1 MEITNNSITITD
13 ATIVSY
19 YKENASID
27 IITMNHIL
35 IDILRKLSSNLSE
48 TINTS
53 MNGRI
58 LSVVS
63 NIEKN
68 ITTLKTDFNE
78 KIYET
83 KREYIED
90 IKVVLTNNSLTNNE
104 KINSILEKTADNI
117 LTKTT
122 LLINDV
128 VPRSNEKIYSQL
140 EGCIKTGCLAIE
152 QDTKKLLESNNK
164 DETHSKDLI
173 TNIDNHFSKMVLNI
187 QQPIFSFIQS
197 SEERTTTGIQQIKD
211 GVVIQQHFQEKLT
224 NELNEFLNKYKHNS
238 SIKGNVSET
247 ELYHMLQHLMPFD
260 EVLNV
265 STETASCDF
274 RVNRNNSNKPSILF
288 ENKDYKRTVST
299 DEVKKFERD
308 IQIQKTHG
316 IFISQKT
323 PITFKENF
331 QIDIIGG
338 LIHVYLPNTNYDT
351 SKLKIAIDLIDS
363 LSNKMDVINNTFE
376 SDTYQVNKEEIDELS
391 EEYRNFGMQKMAI
404 QETLRQMNKQ
414 LLDRL
419 EEFQLPKIKK
429 ILVKLG
435 IIENDTDFRCN
446 YCNIWSGKNK
456 ASLAAHTRSC
466 KGNPKNKEE
475 VLTLELN
482 EDEPIMETKKIK
494 TKK

>member
-1 MEITNNSITITD
+1 MEITSNSITITD

-19 YKENASID
+19 YKENATID

-140 EGCIKTGCLAIE
+140 EGCIKTGCLSIE

-197 SEERTTTGIQQIKD
+197 SEERTITGIQQIKD
-211 GVVIQQHFQEKLT
+211 GAVIQQHFQEKLT

-238 SIKGNVSET
+238 SIKGQVSET
-247 ELYHMLQHLMPFD
+247 ELYHMLQHVMPLD
-260 EVLNV
+260 EILNV

-274 RVNRNNSNKPSILF
+274 RVNRHNASKPSILF
-288 ENKDYKRTVST
+288 ENKDYKRSVTT
-299 DEVKKFERD
+299 EEVRKFERD
-308 IQIQKTHG
+308 IQTQKLHG

-323 PITFKENF
+323 PITFKEDF

-338 LIHVYLPNTNYDT
+338 LIHVYMPNTNYDT
-351 SKLKIAIDLIDS
+351 TKLKIAIDIIDS
-363 LSNKMDVINNTFE
+363 LSSKLAIITHTSENTETSYFINQE
-376 SDTYQVNKEEIDELS
+376 DIDELA
-391 EEYRNFGMQKMAI
+391 EDYRQFGLQKTAI
-404 QETLRQMNKQ
+404 QETIRVMNKQ
-414 LLDRL
+414 LVD
-419 EEFQLPKIKK
+419 FQLPKIKN

-435 IIENDTDFRCN
+435 IIENDTDFKCIKCN
-446 YCNIWSGKNK
+446 YCNISWKNK
-456 ASLAAHTRSC
+456 ASLAAHIRNC
-466 KGNPKNKEE
+466 KSSPKNKEE
-475 VLTLELN
+475 VLDLLDN
-482 EDEPIMETKKIK
+482 EPIVETKKNK
-494 TKK
+494 PSKK